1 MNTLHIYTRQLP
13 IKQRRILS
21 ERKMYW
27 SQLYLC
33 SSYKE
38 NRLVSMRNITI
49 LGDSIAVVLYIVR
62 CDLVGGHV
70 CSTDWSWLVEIRIYM
85 YQMRMKKIYIYSFK
99 DIAKVFV
106 NGSDIYTHTRG
117 KRLRTLSTL
126 LTEDLI
132 CTFCA
137 VICLPFGIIQ
147 STLGDNT
154 LNS

>member
-1 MNTLHIYTRQLP
+1 MWIHYTFTLDSYQKSNAKYFQKGKCTGHNFIS
-13 IKQRRILS
+13 KG
-21 ERKMYW
+21 
-27 SQLYLC
+27 
-33 SSYKE
+33 SYKE

-62 CDLVGGHV
+62 CDLVGGDV

-106 NGSDIYTHTRG
+106 NGSDIYTHTWKTFKNPLYTTYR
-117 KRLRTLSTL
+117 RFNMHILCS
-126 LTEDLI
+126 DLPALWYNSI
-132 CTFCA
+132 Y
-137 VICLPFGIIQ
+137 
-147 STLGDNT
+147 T